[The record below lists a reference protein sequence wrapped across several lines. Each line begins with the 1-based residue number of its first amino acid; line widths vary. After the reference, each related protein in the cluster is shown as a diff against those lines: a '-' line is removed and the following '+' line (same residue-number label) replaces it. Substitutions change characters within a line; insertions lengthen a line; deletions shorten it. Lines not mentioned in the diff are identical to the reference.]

1 MGPDRTGTENKMT
14 SAATLTANLSIGV
27 LAWYELNE
35 TKITPD
41 ALRTILADEGFD
53 ASIVPDINQPTAV
66 RRAARGWTQGRGNAD
81 RYRAEVVFD
90 AATPTGGRIE
100 VGVLRREKVDEHEV
114 KWVQVDVVAY
124 DVDSAGNI
132 ARDRYVGNGSAEAD
146 SVDEDV
152 RSAATFLDHE
162 WIRPNL
168 VAARLAAMGAL
179 PVRRSGGVAFV
190 PRSYEAE
197 VRRLQAVVRRI
208 GSSEFEAAAIDPS
221 DKTTRA
227 TIERRANE
235 NLADAL
241 TEFGA
246 RLAEWEGAT
255 RTIPSHAVSSIL
267 AEFAEINE
275 RGELYALALGVTL
288 DGLREKLDAA
298 KDRARA
304 LIAGASEAA

>member
-1 MGPDRTGTENKMT
+1 MITPSTV
-14 SAATLTANLSIGV
+14 TANLSIG
-27 LAWYELNE
+27 LLTWWELND
-35 TKITPD
+35 TKITP
-41 ALRTILADEGFD
+41 ANLRDILADEGLD
-53 ASIVPDINQPTAV
+53 PAAVPDIDQVQAV

-81 RYRAEVVFD
+81 RYRAEVVYD
-90 AATPTGGRIE
+90 LATATGGRIE
-100 VGVLRREKVDEHEV
+100 VGVLRRERVSENEV
-114 KWVQVDVVAY
+114 KWTQVDVVAY
-124 DVDSAGNI
+124 DVDGAGNI
-132 ARDRYVGNGSAEAD
+132 GRDRWVGNGTAEAD

-152 RSAATFLDHE
+152 RSAAAFLDHE

-168 VAARLAAMGAL
+168 VSARLSAMGAL

-190 PRSYEAE
+190 PRCYEPE
-197 VRRLQAVVRRI
+197 LRRLQAVVRRI

-221 DKTTRA
+221 DATTRA
-227 TIERRANE
+227 TIERRAGD

-241 TEFGA
+241 NDFGA

-255 RTIPSHAVSSIL
+255 RTIPSHAVASIL
-267 AEFAEINE
+267 ADFAEINE

-304 LIAGASEAA
+304 LLAGDVGEAA

>member
-1 MGPDRTGTENKMT
+1 MIK
-14 SAATLTANLSIGV
+14 AATASANMSIGM
-27 LAWYELNE
+27 LCFWELND

-41 ALRTILADEGFD
+41 ALRSVLTDEGLD
-53 ASIVPDINQPTAV
+53 ASAVPNIDQVQAV

-100 VGVLRREKVDEHEV
+100 VGVLRRERIDEHEV

-132 ARDRYVGNGSAEAD
+132 ARDPYVGNGSAEAD
-146 SVDEDV
+146 SVAEDV

-168 VAARLAAMGAL
+168 VAARLSAMGAL

-190 PRSYEAE
+190 PRVYEPE

-208 GSSEFEAAAIDPS
+208 GSSEFEAAAIDPG
-221 DKTTRA
+221 DGTTRQ
-227 TIERRANE
+227 TIERRATE

-275 RGELYALALGVTL
+275 RGELYAIALGVTL